1 MTDEKLIRR
10 CIKLA
15 EISKQKG
22 DNAFGSLITKGDKVL
37 VESGNSRYIDNDATN
52 HAEIL
57 VMRQVQKLLGT
68 DDLSECTI
76 YSNCEP
82 CPMCSFMIRELKIKK
97 VVFGAYSPF
106 MGGYSKWN
114 ILQDPHLEK
123 LEPYFGGI
131 PEVKG
136 GILEKEAEKLF
147 QERKEFLVELFPEH
161 FK

>member
-1 MTDEKLIRR
+1 MTDEKFIRK

-22 DNAFGSLITKGDKVL
+22 DNPFGALITKGNKVL
-37 VESGNSRYIDNDATN
+37 TESGNTRNIDNDVTN

-57 VMRQVQKLLGT
+57 VMRQAQKLLGT

-97 VVFGAYSPF
+97 VVFGIYSPL
-106 MGGYSKWN
+106 KT
-114 ILQDPHLEK
+114 
-123 LEPYFGGI
+123 
-131 PEVKG
+131 
-136 GILEKEAEKLF
+136 EAINY
-147 QERKEFLVELFPEH
+147 
-161 FK
+161 